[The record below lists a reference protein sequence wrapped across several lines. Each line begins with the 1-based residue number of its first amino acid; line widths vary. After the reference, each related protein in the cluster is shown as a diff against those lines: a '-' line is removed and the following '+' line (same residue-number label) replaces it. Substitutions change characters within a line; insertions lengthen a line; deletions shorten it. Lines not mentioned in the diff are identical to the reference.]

1 MGNRRNMSIIESLL
15 FVWSEPLSISRIAS
29 ILEIP
34 LSEAKQDINE
44 LMIEYRMRQ
53 SGLQIIKVNDSYQ
66 LGSIQENSEY
76 IESLCKTSKGKG
88 LSSSAFEVLAIIA
101 YKQPIT
107 KGEIDFI
114 RGVKS
119 DKAIMSLIERN
130 LIEEKGR
137 LAKIGKP
144 IVYGTSEMFLKSF
157 GFSSLRELPD
167 ITEFENSDKFFSAFI
182 ERQEDYEVEEVAN
195 EWY

>member
-15 FVWSEPLSISRIAS
+15 FVWSEPLSIGRIAS

-182 ERQEDYEVEEVAN
+182 DRQEDFDIEEVAN
-195 EWY
+195 E

>member
-195 EWY
+195 E

>member
-119 DKAIMSLIERN
+119 DKAIMSLMERN

-167 ITEFENSDKFFSAFI
+167 ISEFENSDKFFSAFI
-182 ERQEDYEVEEVAN
+182 ERQEDYEIEEVAN
-195 EWY
+195 E

>member
-119 DKAIMSLIERN
+119 DKAIMSLMERN

-167 ITEFENSDKFFSAFI
+167 ISEFENSDKFFSAFI
-182 ERQEDYEVEEVAN
+182 ERQEDYEIEEVAN

>member
-15 FVWSEPLSISRIAS
+15 FIWSEPLSIGRIAS

-76 IESLCKTSKGKG
+76 IEALCKTSKGKG

-119 DKAIMSLIERN
+119 DKAITSLIERN

-157 GFSSLRELPD
+157 GFCSLRELPD
-167 ITEFENSDKFFSAFI
+167 ISDFENSDKFFSAFI
-182 ERQEDYEVEEVAN
+182 DKQDDYDIEEVSN
-195 EWY
+195 E